1 MTPMKLSNRHA
12 VASFTDLF
20 DSLFNDMDRN
30 LGRASQRWVPAANVI
45 ETADAYQLEL
55 NVPGR
60 DKNKFVVKTENDTL
74 LVSYH
79 DEHSSHTNNESNGVK
94 VLRREFKST
103 SFQRS
108 FHLGE
113 MVDAN
118 RIHAK
123 YEDGLLKIWLPKRAE
138 AKPQIHE
145 ISVN

>member
-1 MTPMKLSNRHA
+1 MKLSNRHA

-30 LGRASQRWVPAANVI
+30 FGRASQRWVPAANVI

-79 DEHSSHTNNESNGVK
+79 DEQSSHTSNENNGIK